1 MLLTVVGKFG
11 IIVLVYKNQHGQ
23 QVAHPTEGFFWW
35 QSMISRALI
44 PVAGRGMRMRPLT
57 SVVPKALLG
66 LVDGGGRLKS
76 VLHVICDEAIK
87 AGVGQIGVVVSPWQE
102 RMVRDYFVA
111 AESEFGEFGAGI
123 EYIVQGEP
131 KGFGDA
137 VLQCRDFVGD
147 EAFLLLLGD
156 HIHVAADGEA
166 ACGLQ
171 VVEAFGRGEAVTMV
185 GVQPV
190 SEDELSKVGV
200 ACGDQVG
207 GDVYRCRR
215 FVEKPDPVVA
225 RSELVTAGLAD
236 NTYLGHCGIYVF
248 GREIFDCIEQAGSIA
263 REAGKEVEL
272 ADAQGLLLEKY
283 PERYFLYKIAGEAY
297 DLGTPS
303 GYAEAQSVFRGR
315 C

>member
-1 MLLTVVGKFG
+1 
-11 IIVLVYKNQHGQ
+11 
-23 QVAHPTEGFFWW
+23 
-35 QSMISRALI
+35 MISRALI
-44 PVAGRGMRMRPLT
+44 PVAGRGTRMRPLT

-76 VLHVICDEAIK
+76 VLHVICEEAIA

-102 RMVRDYFVA
+102 QMVRDYFA
-111 AESEFGEFGAGI
+111 AVESEFGGFGAAI
-123 EYIVQGEP
+123 EYIRQVEP

-147 EAFLLLLGD
+147 EAFMLLLGD

-171 VVEAFGRGEAVTMV
+171 VAEAFSRSKAVTMV

-190 SEDELSKVGV
+190 AEDELSRVGA
-200 ACGDQVG
+200 ACGDQIG

-215 FVEKPDPVVA
+215 FIEKPDPAVA

-236 NTYLGHCGIYVF
+236 DTYLGHCGIYVF
-248 GREIFDCIEQAGSIA
+248 GGEIFECIEQAGAIA
-263 REAGKEVEL
+263 REVGKEVEL

-283 PERYFLYKIAGEAY
+283 PEQYYLYKIAGQAY

-303 GYAEAQSVFRGR
+303 GYADAQSVFRR
-315 C
+315 CC